1 MATSVAAPGTPV
13 AEGPSLPQKIVAWT
27 KAHREASFYGL
38 VGIAIAAGLFG
49 WSWLSKN
56 RVEQDAAQQL
66 LEARSAFEAKNW
78 ALAASE
84 LARITE
90 NYSGTRAADEGT
102 LLLAQVRLLQGQGQ
116 QAIAVLKDFAPGA
129 DKDYRAQAYGLL
141 GAAYENIARP
151 AEAAVAY
158 HAASDAAQF
167 DFLKAQFLSD
177 AGRAHVAALD
187 TAQAVQAYRRILK
200 DFDKSAQVQEAKVRL
215 GELTKGAGI
224 P

>member
-1 MATSVAAPGTPV
+1 MATSVAAPGTPA
-13 AEGPSLPQKIVAWT
+13 AEVPSLPEKIIAWT
-27 KAHREASFYGL
+27 KAHREASFYAL
-38 VGIAIAAGLFG
+38 VGVAIAAGLFG
-49 WSWLSKN
+49 WSLLSKN

-129 DKDYRAQAYGLL
+129 RKDYRAQAYGLL

-158 HAASDAAQF
+158 HTASDAAQF
-167 DFLKAQFLSD
+167 EFLKAQFLSD

-187 TAQAVQAYRRILK
+187 TAQALQAYRRIVK
-200 DFDKSAQVQEAKVRL
+200 DFDKSAQVQEARVRL